1 MNKRVFQQQVLSQP
15 VGKYKQSGFSLIEA
29 LVAFLILSI
38 GMLGIA
44 SLQTMSL
51 KAGHTATLRM
61 AAVMK
66 ADEIL
71 ESMRAN
77 STADPVV
84 LLSYAAGTGDS
95 GSDNGCSQTTVA
107 AVVCS
112 PIQLAAD
119 DIFRWT
125 RSLTEAL
132 PNNASTTASVV
143 VTPPVPPE
151 TMTDIVVTI
160 NWSERDV
167 DNGGATNMNYS
178 VTTQM

>member
-1 MNKRVFQQQVLSQP
+1 MNEHTFQQRIRSRP
-15 VGKYKQSGFSLIEA
+15 IGKYEQSGFSLIEA

-44 SLQTMSL
+44 SLQTMSV
-51 KAGHTATLRM
+51 KASHTATLRM

-77 STADPVV
+77 PSV
-84 LLSYAAGTGDS
+84 LLSYSAGTGDS
-95 GSDNGCSQTTVA
+95 GTDNGCSQTATA

-112 PIQLAAD
+112 PVQQAAD
-119 DIFRWT
+119 DIFRWKRT
-125 RSLTEAL
+125 LTDAL
-132 PNNASTTASVV
+132 PNNASTTASIV

-167 DNGGATNMNYS
+167 DTGGATNMNYS

>member
-1 MNKRVFQQQVLSQP
+1 MNKRTTAQRISSQP
-15 VGKYKQSGFSLIEA
+15 FGKRKQTGYSLIEA

-38 GMLGIA
+38 GMLGVA
-44 SLQTMSL
+44 SLQTMSV
-51 KAGHTATLRM
+51 KAGHTATLRS

-77 STADPVV
+77 STV
-84 LLSYAAGTGDS
+84 LLGYAAGTGDS
-95 GSDNGCSQTTVA
+95 GTDNGCSQTTVA
-107 AVVCS
+107 AVVCA
-112 PIQLAAD
+112 PALQALD
-119 DIFRWT
+119 DIFRWK
-125 RSLTEAL
+125 RSLTDVL
-132 PNNASTTASVV
+132 PNNTSTTASVA

-151 TMTDIVVTI
+151 TMTNIVVTI

-167 DNGGATNMNYS
+167 DGGGAATMNYS

>member
-1 MNKRVFQQQVLSQP
+1 MNEHTFQQRIRSRP
-15 VGKYKQSGFSLIEA
+15 IGKQGQSGFSLIEA

-44 SLQTMSL
+44 SLQTMSV
-51 KAGHTATLRM
+51 KASHTATLRM

-77 STADPVV
+77 NDPTV
-84 LLSYAAGTGDS
+84 LLNYAASTGDS
-95 GSDNGCSQTTVA
+95 GTDNGCSQTTVA

-112 PIQLAAD
+112 PAQLAAD
-119 DIFRWT
+119 DIFRWK
-125 RSLTEAL
+125 RSLTDVF
-132 PNNASTTASVV
+132 PNNASTTASIV

-167 DNGGATNMNYS
+167 DNGGAINMNYS

>member
-1 MNKRVFQQQVLSQP
+1 MNERITQQRVLCQP
-15 VGKYKQSGFSLIEA
+15 VGQCNQAGFSLIEA

-66 ADEIL
+66 TDEIL

-77 STADPVV
+77 PSAV
-84 LLSYAAGTGDS
+84 LSYAAGTADS
-95 GSDNGCSQTTVA
+95 GADNGCSQTTVI

-112 PIQLAAD
+112 PVQLAAD
-119 DIFRWT
+119 DIFRWK
-125 RSLTEAL
+125 RSLTDAL

-151 TMTDIVVTI
+151 TMTNIVVTI

-178 VTTQM
+178 VTAQM

>member
-1 MNKRVFQQQVLSQP
+1 MNTPISTKRVFSQRAA
-15 VGKYKQSGFSLIEA
+15 KNKQLGFSLIEA

-77 STADPVV
+77 PTAV
-84 LLSYAAGTGDS
+84 LDYAAGTGDS
-95 GSDNGCSQTTVA
+95 GADNGCSQTTVA
-107 AVVCS
+107 AVVCA
-112 PIQLAAD
+112 PTQQAAD
-119 DIFRWT
+119 DIFRWK
-125 RSLTEAL
+125 RSLTDVL
-132 PNNASTTASVV
+132 PNDASTTASVV

-151 TMTDIVVTI
+151 TMINIVVTI
-160 NWSERDV
+160 NWSERNV
-167 DNGGATNMNYS
+167 DTGGATNMNYS